1 MKKAYLAA
9 VLASLIS
16 APVLAQTPSFNYIE
30 AGYFDADG
38 LDGFSVDLVRE
49 LSDDFV
55 ILADFSYASESFMG
69 VDIDATSVAGGV
81 GYRYAISDQTVLVA
95 GPQLIYARVKASASF
110 NGQSFS
116 ESDSE
121 VGFGLLGMVRHMV
134 TDQFELNGGLQHYN
148 IGDGSSTDAFVGA
161 RLHLNE
167 QFSVSASLA
176 FDDADTVSVGVAYHF

>member
-1 MKKAYLAA
+1 MRKAYLTAI
-9 VLASLIS
+9 LASMIS
-16 APVLAQTPSFNYIE
+16 APVLAQTPSFNYVE
-30 AGYFDADG
+30 AGYFDSDG
-38 LDGFSVDLVRE
+38 LDGFNASLVRE

-55 ILADFSYASESFMG
+55 ILADFSYASDSFMG
-69 VDIDATSVAGGV
+69 VDVDATTLSGGI
-81 GYRYAISDQTVLVA
+81 GYRYAISEQTVLVA
-95 GPQLIYARVKASASF
+95 GPQLLYARVKASTSF

-116 ESDSE
+116 DSDSE

-148 IGDGSSTDAFVGA
+148 IADSSSTDAFIGA

-167 QFSVSASLA
+167 QFSLSASLA